1 MKKLKNEPLALAL
14 LLALV
19 AALSIFWAGQ
29 KSGYFVDEGMT
40 LYLANGNYTGAV
52 TSRPEGTIQDFLKEY
67 VLRDSL
73 PATAANLV
81 EMLKQLAGAG
91 NYSQQG
97 SVAWYDAARAL
108 LQGRRVWMEGSE
120 LFGGEVGIGERVS
133 LVSLG
138 TARRFPCISVANIP
152 VSVLTDMWGNA
163 TITF

>member
-1 MKKLKNEPLALAL
+1 
-14 LLALV
+14 
-19 AALSIFWAGQ
+19 
-29 KSGYFVDEGMT
+29 MT

-120 LFGGEVGIGERVS
+120 LFGGKVRVSERVS
-133 LVSLG
+133 LG
-138 TARRFPCISVANIP
+138 TFEGSKLFSGEI
-152 VSVLTDMWGNA
+152 
-163 TITF
+163 